1 VNTTAYLAHVQERL
15 GAIGFADFAVP
26 TDLQQRIPLAV
37 QRAERWGRLTIALVA
52 PKEAAEA
59 KGHEALISAVGA
71 WTRGARKSD
80 GPHYLLLVFPF
91 DRKVDEKVSSR
102 LMGLRIGEQERWG
115 VIPWVADLAVGL
127 IDRHTGFPKVDDQLA
142 VILAE
147 VPRTVVE
154 AQWERVTGPKVGRR
168 FRFLPDLGHVPA
180 TRIIL
185 ALTIAVFIG
194 DLVLGMSGGGNL
206 LASSGGGLIGWF
218 ANNGRQVIINHQH
231 WRLLTH
237 LLLHA
242 GILHLLFNMW
252 ALWNLGRHVEL
263 LYGSWRF
270 TLIYLF
276 AGVAGGLS
284 SVMFRAG
291 FTTSLGASGAIMGLL
306 GALLYFAVAFPGRSI
321 PWRQLMGP
329 IGFNLLF
336 GFFIAGIDNY
346 AHVGGF
352 IGGILAAFVIGVAGQ
367 RSGWRRLGMASL
379 VLFLMVVL
387 SGLVPI
393 PHLIQ

>member
-1 VNTTAYLAHVQERL
+1 
-15 GAIGFADFAVP
+15 
-26 TDLQQRIPLAV
+26 
-37 QRAERWGRLTIALVA
+37 
-52 PKEAAEA
+52 
-59 KGHEALISAVGA
+59 
-71 WTRGARKSD
+71 
-80 GPHYLLLVFPF
+80 
-91 DRKVDEKVSSR
+91 
-102 LMGLRIGEQERWG
+102 
-115 VIPWVADLAVGL
+115 
-127 IDRHTGFPKVDDQLA
+127 
-142 VILAE
+142 
-147 VPRTVVE
+147 
-154 AQWERVTGPKVGRR
+154 
-168 FRFLPDLGHVPA
+168 VPA

-218 ANNGRQVIINHQH
+218 ANNGQQVINNHQH

-242 GILHLLFNMW
+242 GIMHLLFNMW
-252 ALWNLGRHVEL
+252 ALWTLGRHVEL

-270 TLIYLF
+270 SLIYVF

-306 GALLYFAVAFPGRSI
+306 GALLYFAVVFPGRSI

-329 IGFNLLF
+329 IAFNLLF

-352 IGGILAAFVIGVAGQ
+352 LGGILAAFVIGVAGQ
-367 RSGWRRLGMASL
+367 RSGWRRVGILSL
-379 VLFLMVVL
+379 TLLLMVVL